1 MALSAQDAQAI
12 AAVAQQLQVDPRV
25 LGGLM
30 ELESGVN
37 PNIWGGQ
44 GGQYRGLIQFGPGA
58 RKEVGLP
65 DREMTISEQM
75 PYVLKYFQQRGF
87 KPGEHGPT
95 ELYRTV
101 LVGNPNQSGTDS
113 FGTNS
118 DSAAKRMQPG
128 GDLYQRFSAKF
139 DKVGGAAAPASLPRR
154 SAGSDDSW
162 MDAFASSIL
171 KPSSME
177 GMDAG
182 AGMALPTGSVID
194 ASDPLK
200 TLANA
205 SLRMA
210 GADETRARFQGLKNS
225 IAALTAA
232 TFPGMKPISAA
243 DLMLPE
249 ERQAMQSSR
258 QNESAVEA
266 LQAMLGGG
274 NGQREQGVA
283 MSAPTSSGGSS
294 GGPLR
299 VGRVAKPGED
309 VFPTT
314 GPHLDVR
321 IQDAGGEYINPANA
335 KSILQNLY
343 VGGKPLYQQTASGV
357 FEPSYPV
364 TSPFGARAAPT
375 AGASTFHRGKDFG
388 VEANTP
394 LEWRGG
400 GSYSFSGG
408 VGVID
413 LPDGRKVKLLH
424 TRPS

>member
-139 DKVGGAAAPASLPRR
+139 DKAGGSSMPASSMQRR
-154 SAGSDDSW
+154 PSSGDDSW
-162 MDAFASSIL
+162 MDEFTNSIL
-171 KPSSME
+171 RPSPMQ

-182 AGMALPTGSVID
+182 AGMTMPRGSVID

-200 TLANA
+200 TLANV

-210 GADETRARFQGLKNS
+210 GADETRARFQGLQSS

-232 TFPGMKPISAA
+232 AFPGMKPISAV

-249 ERQAMQSSR
+249 ERQVMQR
-258 QNESAVEA
+258 GGQNDSAVEA

-274 NGQREQGVA
+274 SN
-283 MSAPTSSGGSS
+283 PTAAQPMASGGSAMPLPQGAKPITALTTVEGGRFGAARPGRKHLAWDFADEDGTGLMLKPDS
-294 GGPLR
+294 GARWGQIRPSDYGDIAELHTPDGSFRIIHGKKDRERGIYLQGGWGPGGPN
-299 VGRVAKPGED
+299 AYAPHHDIAAIDPE
-309 VFPTT
+309 T
-314 GPHLDVR
+314 GKQTGAFFDRGVLGKYLYSVR
-321 IQDAGGEYINPANA
+321 
-335 KSILQNLY
+335 
-343 VGGKPLYQQTASGV
+343 
-357 FEPSYPV
+357 
-364 TSPFGARAAPT
+364 AR
-375 AGASTFHRGKDFG
+375 
-388 VEANTP
+388 
-394 LEWRGG
+394 
-400 GSYSFSGG
+400 
-408 VGVID
+408 
-413 LPDGRKVKLLH
+413 
-424 TRPS
+424 

>member
-1 MALSAQDAQAI
+1 
-12 AAVAQQLQVDPRV
+12 
-25 LGGLM
+25 
-30 ELESGVN
+30 
-37 PNIWGGQ
+37 
-44 GGQYRGLIQFGPGA
+44 
-58 RKEVGLP
+58 
-65 DREMTISEQM
+65 
-75 PYVLKYFQQRGF
+75 
-87 KPGEHGPT
+87 
-95 ELYRTV
+95 
-101 LVGNPNQSGTDS
+101 
-113 FGTNS
+113 
-118 DSAAKRMQPG
+118 
-128 GDLYQRFSAKF
+128 
-139 DKVGGAAAPASLPRR
+139 
-154 SAGSDDSW
+154 
-162 MDAFASSIL
+162 
-171 KPSSME
+171 
-177 GMDAG
+177 
-182 AGMALPTGSVID
+182 
-194 ASDPLK
+194 
-200 TLANA
+200 
-205 SLRMA
+205 MA
-210 GADETRARFQGLKNS
+210 GADETRARFQGLQSS

-232 TFPGMKPISAA
+232 TLPGMKPISAA

-249 ERQAMQSSR
+249 ERQAMQRGGQSD
-258 QNESAVEA
+258 SAVEA

-274 NGQREQGVA
+274 NGQQGQGEA
-283 MSAPTSSGGSS
+283 MSTPMSSGGSS

-299 VGRVAKPGED
+299 VGRIAKPGED

-343 VGGKPLYQQTASGV
+343 VGGKPLYQQTASGA

-364 TSPFGARAAPT
+364 TSPFGPRAAPT

-424 TRPS
+424 TRPN